1 MLTSGETWVAALVT
15 LALWTWLLDRNNP
28 VFNLAQ
34 YLYIG
39 LSFAY
44 GISLQYWEY
53 LRPNLVKIGAGQ
65 WTLVIPIIIALL
77 LYLRYSKQF
86 EYLSR
91 WSIAFFVGYGAGY
104 VLAFQPHVFL
114 GQVSASFYQLWGN
127 VPGGSAVIARDWIL
141 LLVLLASLMYFF
153 FTVRKDN
160 KLVSPGATI
169 GRYAIMVALGSG
181 FGATILYRYSLLFG
195 RVYFIFH
202 TWLHIV

>member
-1 MLTSGETWVAALVT
+1 MTTGEVWVGALVT
-15 LALWTWLLDRNNP
+15 LALWTWLLDRSNP
-28 VFNLAQ
+28 VFNLVQ

-44 GISLQYWEY
+44 GIALQYDDY
-53 LRPNLVKIGAGQ
+53 LKPNLVKVGQGQ

-77 LYLRYSKQF
+77 LYLRYSKSF
-86 EYLSR
+86 NYMSR

-114 GQVSASFYQLWGN
+114 GQIAASFAPLWGS
-127 VPGGSAVIARDWIL
+127 VPGGGAAIIRNWII
-141 LLVLLASLMYFF
+141 LLVLLATLMYFF

-160 KLVSPGATI
+160 KLVSPGSTI

-181 FGATILYRYSLLFG
+181 FGATILFRYSLLFG